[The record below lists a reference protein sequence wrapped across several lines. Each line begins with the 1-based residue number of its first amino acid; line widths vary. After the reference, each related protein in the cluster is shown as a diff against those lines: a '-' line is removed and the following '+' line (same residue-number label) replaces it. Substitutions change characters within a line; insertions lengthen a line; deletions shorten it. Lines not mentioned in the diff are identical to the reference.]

1 VENMN
6 FGLKNKIA
14 IVTAASQGLGKASAM
29 ALAQEGVTVVIG
41 SRRQKEIA
49 DAANEIHET
58 TGATVLPM
66 VVDVLK
72 LEDIRRLVMKTKQQF
87 GSVHILINNAGGP
100 PTGTISTLT
109 DEDWHKGH
117 ELTLMS
123 MVRLTREV
131 LPMMVEQHW
140 GRIITITS
148 IAAKQPINELLL
160 SSAIRPGIHGLTKVL
175 ANLHAKDNITV
186 NTICP
191 GNILTKR
198 QEELSVSRAK
208 QKHMTLEEYLQ
219 ETASTIPAGR
229 LGRPEEIGNTV
240 AFLASEQASYING
253 VNLLVD
259 GSAARG
265 IY

>member
-1 VENMN
+1 MN

-14 IVTAASQGLGKASAM
+14 IVTAASQGLGKASAL
-29 ALAQEGVTVVIG
+29 ALAQEGATVVIG

-49 DAANEIHET
+49 DAAKEIHDT

-72 LEDIRRLVMKTKQQF
+72 LEDIRRLVLETKQQF
-87 GSVHILINNAGGP
+87 GSVHIAGGP
-100 PTGTISTLT
+100 PTGTIASLT

-131 LPMMVEQHW
+131 LPMMVEQRW

-175 ANLHAKDNITV
+175 ANMHAKDNITV
-186 NTICP
+186 NSICP

-198 QEELSVSRAK
+198 QEELSASRAK
-208 QKHMTLEEYLQ
+208 QKNMTLEEYLQ
-219 ETASTIPAGR
+219 ETASAIPAGR
-229 LGRPEEIGNTV
+229 LGRPEEIGDTV

>member
-1 VENMN
+1 MN

-29 ALAQEGVTVVIG
+29 ALAQEGATVIIC
-41 SRRQKEIA
+41 SRREKEIA
-49 DAANEIHET
+49 EAANEIQEA
-58 TGATVLPM
+58 TGASVVPL
-66 VVDVLK
+66 VVDVSK
-72 LEDIRRLVMKTKQQF
+72 LEDIRRLVLETKQQF
-87 GSVHILINNAGGP
+87 GTVHILINNAGGP
-100 PTGTISTLT
+100 PTGSIASLT
-109 DEDWHKGH
+109 DEDWLNGH
-117 ELTLMS
+117 QLTLMS

-131 LPMMVEQHW
+131 LPMMTGQRW

-160 SSAIRPGIHGLTKVL
+160 SSAIRPGILGLTKVL
-175 ANLHAKDNITV
+175 ANLHAKDNVTV

-198 QEELSVSRAK
+198 QEELSASRAK
-208 QKHMTLEEYLQ
+208 QKNMTLDEYLK
-219 ETASTIPAGR
+219 ETASAIPAGR

-259 GSAARG
+259 GSAAKG
-265 IY
+265 IH

>member
-1 VENMN
+1 MN
-6 FGLKNKIA
+6 FGLNNKIA

-29 ALAQEGVTVVIG
+29 ALAREGATVVIC
-41 SRRQKEIA
+41 SRRKKEIA
-49 DAANEIHET
+49 DAAREIHEI
-58 TGATVLPM
+58 TGATIVSL
-66 VVDVLK
+66 VADVTK
-72 LEDIRRLVMKTKQQF
+72 LEDIKRFIGETKRQF
-87 GSVHILINNAGGP
+87 GSIHVLVNNAGGP
-100 PTGTISTLT
+100 PTGTISSLT
-109 DEDWHKGH
+109 DEDWYNGH

-123 MVRLTREV
+123 MVRLTREI
-131 LPMMVEQHW
+131 LPMMTAQHW

-160 SSAIRPGIHGLTKVL
+160 SSAIRPGILGLTKVL

-198 QEELSVSRAK
+198 QEELGASRAK
-208 QKHMTLEEYLQ
+208 IKNMTIDEYLK
-219 ETASTIPAGR
+219 ETASAIPAGR
-229 LGRPEEIGNTV
+229 LGRPEEIGNVV

-259 GSAARG
+259 GSAAKG
-265 IY
+265 IH

>member
-1 VENMN
+1 MN
-6 FGLKNKIA
+6 FGLNNKIA

-29 ALAQEGVTVVIG
+29 ALAQEGATIVIC
-41 SRRQKEIA
+41 SRRQKEIVETA
-49 DAANEIHET
+49 KEIHET
-58 TGATVLPM
+58 TGTTIVPI
-66 VVDVLK
+66 VVDLTK
-72 LEDIRRLVMKTKQQF
+72 LEDIRRLVSETKQQF
-87 GSVHILINNAGGP
+87 GTIHILVNNAGGP
-100 PTGTISTLT
+100 PTGTISSLT

-123 MVRLTREV
+123 MVRLTREI
-131 LPMMVEQHW
+131 LPMMIQQKW
-140 GRIITITS
+140 GRIVTITS

-160 SSAIRPGIHGLTKVL
+160 SSAIRPGILGLTKVL

-191 GNILTKR
+191 GNILTQR
-198 QEELSVSRAK
+198 QEELSAFRAK
-208 QKHMTLEEYLQ
+208 QKNITLDEYLK
-219 ETASTIPAGR
+219 ETANAIPAGR
-229 LGRPEEIGNTV
+229 LGKPEEIGNTV

-259 GSAARG
+259 GSAAKG

>member
-1 VENMN
+1 MN

-29 ALAQEGVTVVIG
+29 ALAKEGATVVIG

-49 DAANEIHET
+49 EAAKEIHET
-58 TGATVLPM
+58 TGATVVPM

-72 LEDIRRLVMKTKQQF
+72 LEDIKRLVSETKQQF
-87 GSVHILINNAGGP
+87 GTVHVLVNNAGGP
-100 PTGTISTLT
+100 PTGSISSLT

-123 MVRLTREV
+123 MVRLTREI
-131 LPMMVEQHW
+131 LPMMIQQKW

-160 SSAIRPGIHGLTKVL
+160 SSAIRPGILGLTKVL
-175 ANLHAKDNITV
+175 ANLHAKDNITI
-186 NTICP
+186 NTVCP
-191 GNILTKR
+191 GNVLTQR
-198 QEELSVSRAK
+198 QEELSASRAK
-208 QKHMTLEEYLQ
+208 QKNMTLDEYLK
-219 ETASTIPAGR
+219 EIASTIPAGR
-229 LGRPEEIGNTV
+229 LGRPEEIGNTI

-259 GSAARG
+259 GSAAKG
-265 IY
+265 IQ